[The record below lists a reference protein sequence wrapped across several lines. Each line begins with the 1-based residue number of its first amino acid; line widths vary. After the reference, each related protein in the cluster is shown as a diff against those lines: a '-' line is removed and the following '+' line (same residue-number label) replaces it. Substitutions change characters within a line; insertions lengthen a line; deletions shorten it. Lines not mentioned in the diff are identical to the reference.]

1 MNKFFKKNKRVTID
15 LGIIKYTYRR
25 GSKSYYL

>member
-25 GSKSYYL
+25 GRHTL

>member
-1 MNKFFKKNKRVTID
+1 MNKFFKKNRRVTID

-25 GSKSYYL
+25 GRHTL

>member
-15 LGIIKYTYRR
+15 LGVIKYTYRR
-25 GSKSYYL
+25 GRHTL